1 MKKPRIAIFIHHPEC
16 SVQSAHGILKSV
28 SPKYDVDFFGH
39 NEIHS
44 TRFVKCDII
53 AFPGGIGDSESF
65 HRIIGDR
72 ADVIREQVAK
82 HRRYLGIC
90 MGAYWAG
97 PHYFSLVNGIET
109 RQYIKRRRS
118 EIRRSFATT
127 ARVTWQGHEHKMFFY
142 DGCSLVG
149 DAKNFQTIA
158 HYVNGD
164 AAAVIQGRVGLI
176 GPHPESDSY
185 WYHRSYLQPYW
196 HEYQHHRL
204 LLDFVDQL
212 MSI

>member
-1 MKKPRIAIFIHHPEC
+1 
-16 SVQSAHGILKSV
+16 
-28 SPKYDVDFFGH
+28 
-39 NEIHS
+39 
-44 TRFVKCDII
+44 
-53 AFPGGIGDSESF
+53 
-65 HRIIGDR
+65 
-72 ADVIREQVAK
+72 
-82 HRRYLGIC
+82 

-149 DAKNFQTIA
+149 DDKNFQTIA

-212 MSI
+212 MSR